1 MVALLLVLVQNESQ
15 SKCVFKGSRTNSFV
29 INIREEPIVMAH
41 LQVDDVVKISV
52 ISSIECEHILYRIE
66 SYFD

>member
-1 MVALLLVLVQNESQ
+1 M
-15 SKCVFKGSRTNSFV
+15 FKGSRTNSFV
-29 INIREEPIVMAH
+29 IKIREEAIVMAH